1 MANYGS
7 GSVGAILVGGYDLL
21 AETTDV
27 SPVTV
32 ESVMEETTCLGDT
45 WFEQTPVGVRRG
57 YFTQNGFY
65 DDAALKLNIITVGL
79 QTTSR
84 VVCLL
89 HEGNAIGKRFIGFAG
104 AYSAKYDRIL
114 ERAKLHKANVQ
125 YSVSGEVEQGVILQE
140 FEAKTADWNTEGAE
154 SHDQGAAAAAVTVAS
169 SSVANPS
176 TITTAAAHD
185 FLTGDT
191 VLIAGHTGSTPDING
206 VHTVTVT
213 GTTTF
218 TIPVNVT
225 VGGTG
230 GTVTRYSRRGG
241 AGYQQV
247 GAFTG
252 FTGFVGKIRHSADD
266 STYADLITFTNVTA
280 ARQAERISTSS
291 TVNRHLAFDG
301 NVTGSGSLDIFA
313 GFASNA

>member
-32 ESVMEETTCLGDT
+32 ESIMEETTCLGDT

-65 DDAALKLNIITVGL
+65 DDAAAKLNAITVDL

-89 HEGNAIGKRFIGFAG
+89 HEGNTIGKRFVGMAG
-104 AYSAKYDRIL
+104 AYSQKYDRIL

-125 YSVSGEVEQGVILQE
+125 YSVSGQVEQGVILQE
-140 FEAKTADWNTEGAE
+140 FEAKTADWNTEGAD
-154 SHDQGAAAAAVTVAS
+154 SFDGTAS
-169 SSVANPS
+169 SA
-176 TITTAAAHD
+176 D
-185 FLTGDT
+185 
-191 VLIAGHTGSTPDING
+191 
-206 VHTVTVT
+206 
-213 GTTTF
+213 
-218 TIPVNVT
+218 
-225 VGGTG
+225 
-230 GTVTRYSRRGG
+230 GG

-252 FTGFVGKIRHSADD
+252 FTGFVGKVRHSADD
-266 STYADLITFTNVTA
+266 VTYADLITFTNVTA
-280 ARQAERISTSS
+280 ARQAERVTVSG
-291 TVNRHLAFDG
+291 TVNRYLAFDG

-313 GFASNA
+313 GFVRN